1 MLPYPSRRA
10 RAGPPR
16 GHPGAEGWLSL
27 PRESELT
34 VADRQALGNVVQ
46 GLQQVVDSPA
56 ATRVT
61 ERELLRALLRR
72 AEAILDGGAAD
83 GA

>member
-1 MLPYPSRRA
+1 M
-10 RAGPPR
+10 
-16 GHPGAEGWLSL
+16 SL
-27 PRESELT
+27 TRESELT

-46 GLQQVVDSPA
+46 GLQQVLDSPA

-72 AEAILDGGAAD
+72 GKVILERGEANATT
-83 GA
+83 